1 MKKIEI
7 LMNIKSNKIKAKL
20 AILFTTCLCLLVLI
34 KISSWWSELN
44 ENLVLKHIIISNT
57 SMIDN
62 KEYHKLVDQ
71 FLGYSLDELI
81 IGDISQ
87 ILEEHPYVKASRVSK
102 WFPSTIRIELIE
114 RKPIAILN
122 IPPIVLLDKDGF
134 VLPNKQSKTNF
145 NLPILNKFNP
155 DSVLYPYGDKVLSI
169 NVENCIYWLGKI
181 KMEYPT
187 FYEDISEMK
196 MTSDN
201 DINIILSEYPTNI
214 YLGKN
219 DIWSKINILKKF
231 ENELYPKKLS
241 DFSYLDMRYNNQVIA
256 KNRAL

>member
-7 LMNIKSNKIKAKL
+7 LMNFKSNKIKAKL
-20 AILFTTCLCLLVLI
+20 AILFTMCLCLLVLI
-34 KISSWWSELN
+34 KISSWWGELN

-62 KEYHKLVDQ
+62 EEYHKLVDQ

-102 WFPSTIRIELIE
+102 WFPSTIKIELIE

-122 IPPIVLLDKDGF
+122 IPPIVLIDKDGF
-134 VLPNKQSKTNF
+134 VLPNKQIKTNF

-201 DINIILSEYPTNI
+201 DINIILSEYPTSI
-214 YLGKN
+214 FLGK
-219 DIWSKINILKKF
+219 DHIWVKIEILKKF
-231 ENELYPKKLS
+231 EIGLLPKKLS
-241 DFSYLDMRYNNQVIA
+241 DFKYIDMRYNNQVIA
-256 KNRAL
+256 KKRIL